1 MSLAKAITGRS
12 RYEVVVNGHRWLR
25 SGDTAF
31 YSAGRWLSVQDGSL
45 RLSANTS
52 STGSDKLGAFTV
64 RSLRWA
70 SSDGFAA
77 ETNFRVY
84 DDRNIAT
91 FEQVWVS
98 GAREGSASG
107 NWDSVSAS
115 FPSFA
120 LMPPGTGAP
129 KLASCAW
136 RGQFMDQGSAA
147 QSVGVW
153 PPYVG
158 SEGTNGQGS
167 EGGRAFGTGGSGG
180 LVTGREGGPIALF
193 DADAWGKGAVLVLSP
208 LTNFMAS
215 SLGIRQKAGVG
226 NAANMLAWDLASG
239 PLGSIDAVPPG
250 FSLTYLVSFNDQGI
264 NNAMRQWGDVLL
276 DAHGKV
282 RGGPESDFTAQHL
295 GFNTDH
301 GSYYYCRLRSHTAI
315 IVGSRVGMFGIELSL
330 SLMHVLGQLDSADW
344 DAITAEDMTSTM
356 AHVKATAAA
365 NEIPYRWGLI
375 DSW

>member
-1 MSLAKAITGRS
+1 M
-12 RYEVVVNGHRWLR
+12 VVNGHRWLR

-45 RLSANTS
+45 RLNANTS
-52 STGSDKLGAFTV
+52 STGNDKLGAFTLH
-64 RSLRWA
+64 SLQWN

-84 DDRNIAT
+84 IDRNIVT

-107 NWDSVSAS
+107 DWDSVSAS

-120 LMPPGTGAP
+120 LMPAAEGAP

-147 QSVGVW
+147 QSVGIW
-153 PPYVG
+153 PPFVG
-158 SEGTNGQGS
+158 SEGANGQGS
-167 EGGRAFGTGGSGG
+167 EGGRDFATGGSGG

-193 DADAWGKGAVLVLSP
+193 DVDARGKGATVVVSP

-226 NAANMLAWDLASG
+226 NAANMLAWDLAFG
-239 PLGSIDAVPPG
+239 PLGSIDAIPPG
-250 FSLTYLVSFNDQGI
+250 FSLTYLVSFGDQGI
-264 NNAMRQWGDVLL
+264 NNAMRHWGNVLL
-276 DAHGKV
+276 DAHGKA
-282 RGGPESDFTAQHL
+282 RGAAESDFTAQHL

-301 GSYYYCRLRSHTAI
+301 GSYYYCRSPRSHTVVVVVTTI
-315 IVGSRVGMFGIELSL
+315 HPSSNPVRIYCCVLPSL
-330 SLMHVLGQLDSADW
+330 TQLL
-344 DAITAEDMTSTM
+344 
-356 AHVKATAAA
+356 ATAHSCMVT
-365 NEIPYRWGLI
+365 IGPGRLGCHHGRRYDQYYG
-375 DSW
+375 